1 VLAAGIW
8 IDLVTLGAA
17 LATDAA
23 ATRASRLTVREALA
37 YL

>member
-1 VLAAGIW
+1 MLAAGIRTA
-8 IDLVTLGAA
+8 LVVLGAV